1 MRMMLNYIFSTEL
14 LIFFWA
20 ILFLIGTLFLILFFI
35 RFILLTAFS
44 RRFDFHPKLK
54 YFTIKDFPDM
64 EMDSVEFKNQR
75 GYFLRGGFYYN
86 DQIQPHKKLMIFSH
100 GIGPG
105 HQAYTHLIHTFVKKG
120 YVVFAYDNMG
130 CGLSEGKSIKGI
142 PQAIHDLRDALMYV
156 EKTTYANLPKTL
168 LGHSWG
174 AYAVLRAA
182 RMKFNVTNIISIT
195 PFNDVGEMLGKY
207 IPWIKRFKLFVKL
220 NNLSMFGKLSIMT
233 SSEILS
239 TTKIKTLVIVGE
251 KDDDIP
257 LKGNYDLFIQS
268 QNPLSKVYLAKNHR
282 HNPYLSSRAETY
294 VIDTILKGTEKLAKE
309 KDNNVLNAFFQSLD
323 YQLVGEHDSH
333 IIEMIEKF

>member
-1 MRMMLNYIFSTEL
+1 MITFV
-14 LIFFWA
+14 FFLQESF
-20 ILFLIGTLFLILFFI
+20 ILWVSLSIIGILTLFIFFI
-35 RFILLTAFS
+35 RFILHMAFS

-64 EMDSVEFKNQR
+64 DMDPIEFKNQR
-75 GYFLRGGFYYN
+75 GHFLRGGFYYDDN
-86 DQIQPHKKLMIFSH
+86 LQPHKKLMIFSH

-130 CGLSEGKSIKGI
+130 CGLSEGKSIRGI
-142 PQAIHDLRDALMYV
+142 PQAVSDLQDALTYV
-156 EKTTYANLPKTL
+156 DKTTYARLPKTL

-182 RMKFNVTNIISIT
+182 RMKFNIAKIITIA
-195 PFNDVGEMLGKY
+195 PFNDVTEMLGKY
-207 IPWIKRFKLFVKL
+207 LPWIKRFKWFVKL
-220 NNLSMFGKLSIMT
+220 NNHMMFGKLSTLT

-239 TTKIKTLVIVGE
+239 STNIKTLVIAGE

-257 LKGNYDLFIQS
+257 LNGNYDLFIQS
-268 QNPLSKVYLAKNHR
+268 KNPLSKVYLAKNHR
-282 HNPYLSSRAETY
+282 HNPYLSFRAETY
-294 VIDTILKGTEKLAKE
+294 VIDTILRVTEKLAKE
-309 KDNNVLNAFFQSLD
+309 KDDNLLNAFFHSLD

>member
-1 MRMMLNYIFSTEL
+1 METLVFLIDQSVLLWISLGILVIGF
-14 LIFFWA
+14 LIFFF
-20 ILFLIGTLFLILFFI
+20 IRLIL
-35 RFILLTAFS
+35 TMAFS
-44 RRFDFHPKLK
+44 RRFDFHSKLR

-64 EMDSVEFKNQR
+64 EMDPIEFKNQL
-75 GYFLRGGFYYN
+75 GYFLRGGFYYD
-86 DQIQPHKKLMIFSH
+86 DQLQPHKKLMIFSH

-182 RMKFNVTNIISIT
+182 RMKFNITNIISIT

-268 QNPLSKVYLAKNHR
+268 INPLSKVYLAKNHR
-282 HNPYLSSRAETY
+282 HNPYLSYRAETY

-309 KDNNVLNAFFQSLD
+309 KDNNVLNSFFQSLD
-323 YQLVGEHDSH
+323 YQLVGEHDFH
-333 IIEMIEKF
+333 IIALIENF

>member
-1 MRMMLNYIFSTEL
+1 MQTLAFFIDQSVLLWVSLAVLVIIFI
-14 LIFFWA
+14 IF
-20 ILFLIGTLFLILFFI
+20 FFI
-35 RFILLTAFS
+35 RLILTMAFS

-64 EMDSVEFKNQR
+64 DMDPIEFKNHR
-75 GYFLRGGFYYN
+75 GYFLRGGFYY
-86 DQIQPHKKLMIFSH
+86 DDLLQPHTKLMIFSH

-105 HQAYTHLIHTFVKKG
+105 HQAYTHLIHEFVKKG

-130 CGLSEGKSIKGI
+130 CGLSEGKSIRGI
-142 PQAIHDLRDALMYV
+142 PQAISDLRDALTYV
-156 EKTTYANLPKTL
+156 DKTTYARLPKTL

-182 RMKFNVTNIISIT
+182 RMNFNIANIISIA
-195 PFNDVGEMLGKY
+195 PFNDVTEMLGKY
-207 IPWIKRFKLFVKL
+207 IPWIKRFKRLVKV
-220 NNLSMFGKLSIMT
+220 NNLAMFGKLSMLT

-239 TTKIKTLVIVGE
+239 KTKIKTLVIVGE

-309 KDNNVLNAFFQSLD
+309 KDNHVLKAFFNSLD

>member
-1 MRMMLNYIFSTEL
+1 MISFV
-14 LIFFWA
+14 FFLQESF
-20 ILFLIGTLFLILFFI
+20 ILWVSLSFIGILTLFTFFI
-35 RFILLTAFS
+35 RFILQMAFS

-64 EMDSVEFKNQR
+64 DMDPIEFKNQR
-75 GYFLRGGFYYN
+75 GHFLRGGFYYDDN
-86 DQIQPHKKLMIFSH
+86 LQPHKKLMIFSH

-105 HQAYTHLIHTFVKKG
+105 HQAYTHLIHAFVKKG

-130 CGLSEGKSIKGI
+130 CGLSQGKSIRGI
-142 PQAIHDLRDALMYV
+142 PQAVSDLQDALTYV
-156 EKTTYANLPKTL
+156 DKTTYASFPKTL

-182 RMKFNVTNIISIT
+182 RMNFNIANIISIA
-195 PFNDVGEMLGKY
+195 PFNDVTEMLGKY
-207 IPWIKRFKLFVKL
+207 LPWIKRFKWFVKI
-220 NNLSMFGKLSIMT
+220 NNHMMFGKLSTVT
-233 SSEILS
+233 SSAILA
-239 TTKIKTLVIVGE
+239 TTKTKTLVIAGE

-268 QNPLSKVYLAKNHR
+268 KNPLSKVYLAKNHR
-282 HNPYLSSRAETY
+282 HNPYLSFRAETY

-309 KDNNVLNAFFQSLD
+309 KDNNLLNAFFHSLD

-333 IIEMIEKF
+333 IISMIEKF